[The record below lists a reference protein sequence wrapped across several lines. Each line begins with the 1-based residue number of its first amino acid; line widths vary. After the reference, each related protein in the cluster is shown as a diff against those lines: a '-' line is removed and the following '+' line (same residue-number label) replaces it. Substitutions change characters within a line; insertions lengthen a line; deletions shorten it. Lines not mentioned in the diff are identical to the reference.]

1 MSIQV
6 QIEIGGETHTLV
18 FPPDTPEQVIQQAVE
33 QYQAENDPD
42 RPSQFDMVTAQQRA
56 QADQAKVQTMG
67 GIAQAMAQTAAEVGA
82 LRQDLAA
89 LTQTIAQSNQSVTQ
103 AVGGLTQAIQ
113 QAAQMVTMAMTL
125 PKTIES
131 PDTGKRFEM
140 SIRHDPGR

>member
-6 QIEIGGETHTLV
+6 QVDIGGQPHTLV
-18 FPPDTPEQVIQQAVE
+18 FPPDTPEEVIQRAVE

-42 RPSQFDMVTAQQRA
+42 RPSEFEMVTAQQRA
-56 QADQAKVQTMG
+56 QADQAKVQTMS
-67 GIAQAMAQTAAEVGA
+67 GIARAMAEMAAQTGA
-82 LRQDLAA
+82 LRQDIAA
-89 LTQTIAQSNQSVTQ
+89 LTQTIAQSDQTIVQ
-103 AVGGLTQAIQ
+103 AVAGLTQAIQ

-140 SIRHDPGR
+140 SVRTGRTN